1 MRYTCAVNPHAS
13 ASHPHAGPRADGD
26 RVFARGLVLAVGL
39 LAATAIGFTAP
50 SLTRDGLGIPATT
63 VGLSQSP
70 LATAGVMLAT
80 FAALTV
86 LAAVVGRSINA
97 VVGLFVLGWGLMVFS
112 MAGGSASDV
121 VFLNSSLRLI
131 GMETLLWG
139 VVTAVAAVIVFRWSG
154 ALLDIPP
161 RDPEASLWREYFDVE
176 ALRGGVAGLLLPLT
190 AWFVVRTMMKGQ
202 AIGGAFLG
210 GVAVG
215 LVFRLVAGAVQ
226 PVLAFI
232 TPILLTGVAQI
243 ITASEVR
250 AQIDAQFAVG
260 SLSPLARMMPL
271 DIVSG
276 ALIGVAIGI
285 GWARS
290 FKRSD
295 TMTS

>member
-1 MRYTCAVNPHAS
+1 VNAS
-13 ASHPHAGPRADGD
+13 LPKADPRAGSE
-26 RVFARGLVLAVGL
+26 RVVARGTLLAGGL
-39 LAATAIGFTAP
+39 LAATVVGCVAP

-63 VGLSQSP
+63 VVLSQSP
-70 LATAGVMLAT
+70 VATAAVMLGT
-80 FAALTV
+80 YAALTV
-86 LAAVVGRSINA
+86 LAAAVGRSVNA

-112 MAGGSASDV
+112 MAGGSASDA
-121 VFLNSSLRLI
+121 VFTGASLRVL
-131 GMETLLWG
+131 GVETLLWG
-139 VVTAVAAVIVFRWSG
+139 VVTAIAAVTVFRWSG
-154 ALLDIPP
+154 PLLDIPP
-161 RDPEASLWREYFDVE
+161 RDPSAPFWREHFDVE
-176 ALRGGVAGLLLPLT
+176 ALRGGVAGVLLPLV

-210 GVAVG
+210 GIAVG

-226 PVLAFI
+226 PVFAFI
-232 TPILLTGVAQI
+232 APILLTGAAQI

-271 DIVSG
+271 DVTAG